1 MLFLLTSQHNKY
13 FLSRISS
20 SVLLCGHVSLVRRRS
35 CVTPALPTPQRWSD
49 ESRAEIKRRERN
61 STIKLK
67 RNQILFLDLFQIFLF
82 DKFQKSVAQHL
93 YFTTSVIDS
102 YWLVRNLQPLIEL
115 KKNFLSN
122 FKRENNEKN
131 YNYTVIGYWI
141 RLNPA
146 PYLEFLSLWWIKD
159 RTVAK
164 VVSI

>member
-1 MLFLLTSQHNKY
+1 MPICTMKTKILFEINFPCLYTPWKVMKLSHLLCLKAYEIIIEYVASFDDFLETHAQHNKY
-13 FLSRISS
+13 LFSRISS
-20 SVLLCGHVSLVRRRS
+20 SALLCGHVSLVRRRS

-102 YWLVRNLQPLIEL
+102 Y
-115 KKNFLSN
+115 
-122 FKRENNEKN
+122 
-131 YNYTVIGYWI
+131 
-141 RLNPA
+141 
-146 PYLEFLSLWWIKD
+146 
-159 RTVAK
+159 
-164 VVSI
+164 